1 MWSLKSRIV
10 CTLYIERGLVS
21 SYSSYLSGQLA
32 GFLGQISGTPM
43 FTNRVQSLGFRK
55 YILMGIWV
63 LFFTY
68 SVIK

>member
-10 CTLYIERGLVS
+10 YTLYIERGLVS
-21 SYSSYLSGQLA
+21 SYASYLSGQLA
-32 GFLGQISGTPM
+32 GYQISGTPM
-43 FTNRVQSLGFRK
+43 FTNRVQSMGFRQ